1 MEAMDSATQTPT
13 EPSRPR
19 AEERRF
25 TRRPDRRWIA
35 GVAGG
40 IADGAAVPVWVVRL
54 AFVLAT
60 PFGGLGPVAYA
71 FCWWLI
77 PRSDL
82 PESAAQ
88 RTARRF
94 PQAPLWLGV
103 GLLSL
108 GVLLFAG
115 QLGWLRPPVLAG
127 LVLIAIGV
135 LLFIR
140 EPSEGAAG
148 PAERPVPA
156 TPAEHTARREP
167 LGNDLPPATLPAAV
181 HRPRRRREPSFLG
194 PLTLG
199 LGLVAVSVGALLD
212 LAGAVSFEFVE
223 AAGVLL
229 LALGVGMAIGGFVGR
244 ARWLVVPVI
253 LVAPIALAASV
264 LHIDL
269 DDGIGER
276 VVTVEALDRTVVQRL
291 AAGDLT
297 IDLTRLDP
305 GASGRVVVE
314 LGAGKLTLDVPDD
327 MKVDLQGELGFGTI
341 EHVSSKLS
349 RRGLLYELP
358 NAQPQEAG
366 FGQSLAW
373 EDPTGTGS
381 IEIVADVSAAAVRI
395 NHVDRSATLGQE
407 DR

>member
-1 MEAMDSATQTPT
+1 MDSSTDTVT
-13 EPSRPR
+13 DEEP
-19 AEERRF
+19 RRGADRTY
-25 TRRPDRRWIA
+25 TRRPEKRWIA
-35 GVAGG
+35 GVASG
-40 IADGAAVPVWVVRL
+40 IADGAAVPVWLVRL
-54 AFVLAT
+54 AFVVAT

-71 FCWWLI
+71 FCWWLM
-77 PRSDL
+77 PRRDL

-103 GLLSL
+103 GLLAL

-115 QLGWLRPPVLAG
+115 QLGWLRLPVVIA

-140 EPSEGAAG
+140 EPTDDGGRGEL
-148 PAERPVPA
+148 PLPA
-156 TPAEHTARREP
+156 TPVASPAHRE
-167 LGNDLPPATLPAAV
+167 LERTDLPAASLPAAV
-181 HRPRRRREPSFLG
+181 HRPRQRREPSFLG

-199 LGLVAVSVGALLD
+199 LGLVAVAVGALLD
-212 LAGAVSFEFVE
+212 LAGIVSFAFVQ

-229 LALGVGMAIGGFVGR
+229 LVLGVGLAIGGFVGR
-244 ARWLVVPVI
+244 ARWLMVPVL
-253 LVAPIALAASV
+253 LVAPVAFVASV

-276 VVTVEALDRTVVQRL
+276 VVTVTSIDQTVQERL
-291 AAGDLT
+291 GAGDLT

-305 GASGRVVVE
+305 DASGKITIE
-314 LGAGKLTLDVPDD
+314 LGAGQLTLDLPDD
-327 MKVDLQGELGFGTI
+327 MKVDLQGELGFGTV

-349 RRGLLYELP
+349 RRGVMYQLP
-358 NAQPQEAG
+358 NGQPQEAR

-373 EDPTGTGS
+373 EDATGTGS

-395 NHVDRSATLGQE
+395 NHIDRTATLDKE
-407 DR
+407 ER